1 MDAKISIDDRLS
13 AVPETMLIPL
23 WARAV
28 ETQREDS
35 IIKDIRALDI
45 LSRIAY
51 DFSRF
56 EKAWM
61 SQVGVCIRTM
71 LLDRAVRNYLS
82 NHPNA
87 VVVNLGCGLDTR
99 VERLSTESHALWY
112 DLDLPEA
119 IGLRRVFFR
128 ETARNRFIEKSFL
141 DHSWMD
147 DIATDGGTVLFIA
160 EGLFMYFSEDEVRG
174 LFRRLADR
182 FPGSEILFE
191 MLSPLLVGRSAR
203 HDALGRTGGKA
214 EFRWGLGNARKMEDW
229 APGIVFLE
237 EWNYFDFHRDR
248 WRFMKWPAKIPAFKN
263 GFNNR
268 IVHMA
273 FRG

>member
-56 EKAWM
+56 GKAWM

-71 LLDRAVRNYLS
+71 LLDRAVREYLS
-82 NHPNA
+82 NNPNA

-99 VERLSTESHALWY
+99 GERLSTERYALWY

-141 DHSWMD
+141 DFSWMD
-147 DIATDGGTVLFIA
+147 EIAHTGTPVLIIA
-160 EGLFMYFSEDEVRG
+160 EGLLMYFSEDEVRN
-174 LFRRLADR
+174 LFRGLADR
-182 FPGSEILFE
+182 FPGAEILFE

-248 WRFMKWPAKIPAFKN
+248 WRFMKWPAMIPAFKN

-273 FRG
+273 FGK